1 MKLRHFIYSIC
12 LASLSLTA
20 CQKED
25 ALENT
30 LDVTSPYAL
39 DYLAYSE
46 DEIDQRRYE
55 IYKEYGVAVFL
66 NDVIKEEVVGTDYK
80 GDPIYKRETLDISWE
95 FYSDANTPYSFTYL
109 ISEETEEEENPD
121 LTEEDKAAL
130 EAEKEAKRQQER
142 EDALL
147 ALDYAET
154 YLSMAGQTKPFSIM
168 LLKNLIYNGQL
179 MEFHQ
184 GFRTLYLSNA
194 NAYSTIEQMR
204 AKSTEI
210 IKTTF
215 INAIQLD
222 EVFMAEFEAVSNE
235 NHYYGKK
242 WKADLGETFSSD
254 LNSFLGS
261 PYYFKL
267 SDAFNETRLNTMITN
282 IYMYYVKYY
291 WEEYGVDYSPYYP
304 VPSLEFAL
312 KYYQNM
318 EAMQEVAMEMVGIAA
333 KYGFIVGGWSSD
345 TTYAPNLTKDMEV
358 YVGEIMKLGALG
370 FEQRY
375 GAYPVVMQKFN
386 LIRDYIENELNF
398 DLNYN
403 NL

>member
-39 DYLAYSE
+39 DYLANSE

-95 FYSDANTPYSFTYL
+95 FYSDPNTPYSFDYL
-109 ISEETEEEENPD
+109 QTVEFDESLTEEEIAAQKEQ
-121 LTEEDKAAL
+121 EKA
-130 EAEKEAKRQQER
+130 
-142 EDALL
+142 DALL

-210 IKTTF
+210 IKTTTRF
-215 INAIQLD
+215 
-222 EVFMAEFEAVSNE
+222 
-235 NHYYGKK
+235 HCCCYRYYIMIIFCLVYNIIAKQ
-242 WKADLGETFSSD
+242 FS
-254 LNSFLGS
+254 
-261 PYYFKL
+261 
-267 SDAFNETRLNTMITN
+267 
-282 IYMYYVKYY
+282 
-291 WEEYGVDYSPYYP
+291 
-304 VPSLEFAL
+304 
-312 KYYQNM
+312 
-318 EAMQEVAMEMVGIAA
+318 
-333 KYGFIVGGWSSD
+333 
-345 TTYAPNLTKDMEV
+345 
-358 YVGEIMKLGALG
+358 
-370 FEQRY
+370 
-375 GAYPVVMQKFN
+375 
-386 LIRDYIENELNF
+386 IRF
-398 DLNYN
+398 
-403 NL
+403 

>member
-12 LASLSLTA
+12 LAGLSMSA

-39 DYLAYSE
+39 DYLANSQ

-66 NDVIKEEVVGTDYK
+66 HDVIKEEVVGTDYK

-95 FYSDANTPYSFTYL
+95 FYSDANTPYVFDYL
-109 ISEETEEEENPD
+109 QTAEFDESLTEEEIAAQKEQ
-121 LTEEDKAAL
+121 EKA
-130 EAEKEAKRQQER
+130 
-142 EDALL
+142 DALL

-168 LLKNLIYNGQL
+168 LLKNLKYNGQVL
-179 MEFHQ
+179 EFHQ
-184 GFRTLYLSNA
+184 GFRTLFLSNA
-194 NAYSTIEQMR
+194 NKYSTIEQMR

-222 EVFMAEFEAVSNE
+222 EPFMAEFEAVSNE

-242 WKADLGETFSSD
+242 WQADLGETFSSD
-254 LNSFLGS
+254 LKNFMNN
-261 PYYFKL
+261 PFYFKL
-267 SDAFNETRLNTMITN
+267 SYAFDNNQLNSFAN
-282 IYMYYVKYY
+282 HYNLYCVVWYY
-291 WEEYGVDYSPYYP
+291 EEYNVDYSMYFA
-304 VPSLEFAL
+304 VPSLDFAL
-312 KYYQNM
+312 KFYQKL
-318 EAMQEVAMEMVGIAA
+318 EAVQEVAMEMVGIAA
-333 KYGFIVGGWSSD
+333 KYGFIVGGWSND
-345 TTYAPNLTKDMEV
+345 TTYAPNLTKDIEI
-358 YVGEIMKLGALG
+358 YVGEIMKLGAGG

-375 GAYPVVMQKFN
+375 GAYPLVMQKFN
-386 LIRDYIENELNF
+386 LVRNYIENVLNF
-398 DLNYN
+398 DLDYN

>member
-12 LASLSLTA
+12 LAGLSLTA

-39 DYLAYSE
+39 DYLANSQ

-55 IYKEYGVAVFL
+55 IYQTYGVPVFL
-66 NDVIKEEVVGTDYK
+66 HDVITEEIVGTDYK

-95 FYSDANTPYSFTYL
+95 FYSDANTPYVFDYL
-109 ISEETEEEENPD
+109 QTAEFDESLTEEEIAAQKEQ
-121 LTEEDKAAL
+121 EKA
-130 EAEKEAKRQQER
+130 
-142 EDALL
+142 DALL
-147 ALDYAET
+147 ALQYAET
-154 YLSMAGQTKPFSIM
+154 YLSKAGQTKPFSIM
-168 LLKNLIYNGQL
+168 LLKNLKYNGKVL
-179 MEFHQ
+179 EFHQ

-194 NAYSTIEQMR
+194 NKYSTVGEMI

-222 EVFMAEFEAVSNE
+222 EAFMAEFEAVSNE

-254 LNSFLGS
+254 LNSFLNS
-261 PYYFKL
+261 PFYFKL
-267 SDAFNETRLNTMITN
+267 SDAFNETRLNTIIN
-282 IYMYYVKYY
+282 HNNLYYAVAY
-291 WEEYGVDYSPYYP
+291 WEWYGLDYAAMFGL
-304 VPSLEFAL
+304 PSLAFAQ

-318 EAMQEVAMEMVGIAA
+318 EAIQEIAMEMVGIAA

-358 YVGEIMKLGALG
+358 YVGEVMKLGAGG

-386 LIRDYIENELNF
+386 LIRDYIENVLNF
-398 DLNYN
+398 SLDYN

>member
-12 LASLSLTA
+12 LAGVSLTA

-39 DYLAYSE
+39 DYLANSE

-55 IYKEYGVAVFL
+55 IYRDYGVAVFL

-168 LLKNLIYNGQL
+168 LLKGLMYNGKVL
-179 MEFHQ
+179 EFHQ

-194 NAYSTIEQMR
+194 NKYSTIEQMR
-204 AKSTEI
+204 AKSSEI

-222 EVFMAEFEAVSNE
+222 EAFMAEFEAISNE

-242 WKADLGETFSSD
+242 WQADFGETFSEELTALTSATLGFRLSKAFD
-254 LNSFLGS
+254 DSALNQMV
-261 PYYFKL
+261 
-267 SDAFNETRLNTMITN
+267 NH
-282 IYMYYVKYY
+282 YMLLYVGWYNY
-291 WEEYGVDYSPYYP
+291 PAAGVTTKAAQN
-304 VPSLEFAL
+304 L
-312 KYYQNM
+312 YQNM
-318 EAMQEVAMEMVGIAA
+318 DNARKAAMELVAIAA
-333 KYGFIVGGWSSD
+333 KYGFIGGGWSND
-345 TTYAPNLTKDMEV
+345 HIYAPDLTKDMEV
-358 YVGEIMKLGALG
+358 YVGEVMKLGALG

-386 LIRDYIENELNF
+386 LVKDYIENELNF

>member
-12 LASLSLTA
+12 LAGLSMSA

-147 ALDYAET
+147 ALD
-154 YLSMAGQTKPFSIM
+154 
-168 LLKNLIYNGQL
+168 
-179 MEFHQ
+179 
-184 GFRTLYLSNA
+184 
-194 NAYSTIEQMR
+194 
-204 AKSTEI
+204 
-210 IKTTF
+210 
-215 INAIQLD
+215 
-222 EVFMAEFEAVSNE
+222 EV
-235 NHYYGKK
+235 
-242 WKADLGETFSSD
+242 
-254 LNSFLGS
+254 
-261 PYYFKL
+261 
-267 SDAFNETRLNTMITN
+267 
-282 IYMYYVKYY
+282 
-291 WEEYGVDYSPYYP
+291 
-304 VPSLEFAL
+304 
-312 KYYQNM
+312 
-318 EAMQEVAMEMVGIAA
+318 
-333 KYGFIVGGWSSD
+333 
-345 TTYAPNLTKDMEV
+345 KDM
-358 YVGEIMKLGALG
+358 
-370 FEQRY
+370 
-375 GAYPVVMQKFN
+375 
-386 LIRDYIENELNF
+386 LNNMISEGT
-398 DLNYN
+398 L
-403 NL
+403 